1 MFIMNSQTITAPGGA
16 AVLLATV
23 SYFPAPVTTSLT
35 GGILRVRDLD
45 RAGAGFFH
53 GFPVQP
59 GARPALTFCPFFNP
73 FFNT

>member
-1 MFIMNSQTITAPGGA
+1 MFIINSQTTAAPGGV

-23 SYFPAPVTTSLT
+23 SHFSDAVTTSLT

-59 GARPALTFCPFFNP
+59 GAKLKRLFVLPLF
-73 FFNT
+73 